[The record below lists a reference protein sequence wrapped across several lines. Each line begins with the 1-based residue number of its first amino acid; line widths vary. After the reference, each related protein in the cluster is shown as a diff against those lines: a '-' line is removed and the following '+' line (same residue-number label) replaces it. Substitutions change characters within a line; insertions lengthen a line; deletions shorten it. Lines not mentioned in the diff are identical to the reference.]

1 MTTKEWSQLS
11 TARFDP
17 PLSKGMKSIPAAKV
31 HWKIYPT
38 AIVHRKTCKQQR
50 YIGKHANNKGTS
62 EKIPYNNG
70 ISESI
75 PGSMSESILDSMSE
89 SIPYKGTSGN
99 IPYRKGTRENTAHNP
114 DILTIYPTRIHGRI
128 YPRLQSILTAGVPN
142 RQQK

>member
-1 MTTKEWSQLS
+1 MYPQQEYTGKYTLQQL
-11 TARFDP
+11 
-17 PLSKGMKSIPAAKV
+17 
-31 HWKIYPT
+31 
-38 AIVHRKTCKQQR
+38 
-50 YIGKHANNKGTS
+50 YIGKHANNKETS

-75 PGSMSESILDSMSE
+75 PDSMSESILDSMSE

-99 IPYRKGTRENTAHNP
+99 IPYRKGTRENTAHNK